1 MNLKCL
7 EQNLIKFQEEVARAT
22 ILVQNFNSLLSII
35 ETAIRKLEYRLFEE
49 CYQISNWHL

>member
-7 EQNLIKFQEEVARAT
+7 EQNLIKFREEVARAT

-35 ETAIRKLEYRLFEE
+35 EKAIRKLEYGLFEE